1 MELFNS
7 YVRGGLEILYDKFK
21 DCEDVND
28 YSNTLYELVNDF
40 AEDNGL
46 TIEDLYKYNYFT

>member
-46 TIEDLYKYNYFT
+46 AVENFN